1 MVLMRGAGVKAE
13 TLQIVIIY
21 FLVQKHFNIVTVS
34 TVTPVCTSQTRGL
47 PVCVHLHGGGRK
59 SCVYRLLLEEL
70 GSALPSDGYS
80 KSCSTVN
87 SKWRGETS
95 TLSWETEDPWDVGF
109 FLKLGMGWLL
119 LSLVHPSFL
128 SKTPSPKHEHTE
140 SSPTQRKCP
149 TLQYSFQNLRF

>member
-1 MVLMRGAGVKAE
+1 M
-13 TLQIVIIY
+13 
-21 FLVQKHFNIVTVS
+21 
-34 TVTPVCTSQTRGL
+34 CTSQTRGL

-149 TLQYSFQNLRF
+149 TLQYSFQNLRFQGKFCILQIPPTGAASGILLILARKLGLFLWQLHFEV